1 MLHHL
6 FGREVWLSNEP
17 MLQQGEF
24 LFLRKFMHLLLL
36 LDERIHLLTISLCIH
51 PIESLYVA
59 LPSTSDDKGIDS
71 VMAMIFSLG
80 PVLDTLIRT
89 LTIPM
94 LYRND
99 LCLAH
104 RSVSI

>member
-24 LFLRKFMHLLLL
+24 LFLGGFLLLLL

-59 LPSTSDDKGIDS
+59 LPSTSDDEGIDS
-71 VMAMIFSLG
+71 VVAMILSLG
-80 PVLDTLIRT
+80 PILNTFIRT

-94 LYRND
+94 LYGNNF
-99 LCLAH
+99 CLSH
-104 RSVSI
+104 RSISL